1 MQAVSKGWIW
11 TGRIASV
18 LAGLFLFFDGLMK
31 VIKPAFVVQA
41 TVQLG
46 YPENTI
52 RPIGIILLI
61 CVIVYAIPRTS
72 IFGAVLL
79 TGYLGGAIATNVRVS
94 APLFTYILV
103 PIYLAVLIWG
113 GLLPR
118 SPQLRALISSEQ
130 SEQTCL
136 KT

>member
-1 MQAVSKGWIW
+1 MQSVSKGWIW

-18 LAGLFLFFDGLMK
+18 LAGLFLFLAGVMK
-31 VIKPAFVVQA
+31 VIKPAFFVQA

-46 YPENTI
+46 FPENTI

-103 PIYLAVLIWG
+103 PIYVAVLIWG

-130 SEQTCL
+130 SE
-136 KT
+136 

>member
-130 SEQTCL
+130 SE
-136 KT
+136 

>member
-72 IFGAVLL
+72 IVGAVLL
-79 TGYLGGAIATNVRVS
+79 TGYLGGAIATNVRVG

-118 SPQLRALISSEQ
+118 SPQLRALISSE
-130 SEQTCL
+130 
-136 KT
+136 

>member
-1 MQAVSKGWIW
+1 MQSVSKGWIW

-61 CVIVYAIPRTS
+61 CVIVYAIPQTS

>member
-1 MQAVSKGWIW
+1 
-11 TGRIASV
+11 
-18 LAGLFLFFDGLMK
+18 MK

-61 CVIVYAIPRTS
+61 CVIDYAIPQTS

-79 TGYLGGAIATNVRVS
+79 TGYLGGAIATNVRVG

>member
-1 MQAVSKGWIW
+1 MQSVSKGWIW

-61 CVIVYAIPRTS
+61 CVIVYAIPQTS

-79 TGYLGGAIATNVRVS
+79 TGYLGGAIATNVRVG

>member
-1 MQAVSKGWIW
+1 MQSVSKRWIW
-11 TGRIASV
+11 TGRVASV

-31 VIKPAFVVQA
+31 VIKPAFVIQA

-61 CVIVYAIPRTS
+61 CVIVYAIPQTS

-79 TGYLGGAIATNVRVS
+79 TGYLGGAIATNVRVG

-118 SPQLRALISSEQ
+118 SPQLRALIS
-130 SEQTCL
+130 
-136 KT
+136 

>member
-61 CVIVYAIPRTS
+61 CVIVYAIPQTS

-79 TGYLGGAIATNVRVS
+79 TGYLGGAIATNVRVG

>member
-1 MQAVSKGWIW
+1 MQSVSKRWIW
-11 TGRIASV
+11 TGRVASV

-61 CVIVYAIPRTS
+61 CVIVYAIPQTS

-79 TGYLGGAIATNVRVS
+79 TGYLGGAIATNVRVG